1 MNIHETNPKSPAAMT
16 PPTRP
21 LRQRFRDAARTE
33 ILEAAERVFVR
44 DGLVAARIDGIAA
57 EAGVSVGTL
66 YNLFKDRGGIVEA
79 LMEWRHGDFQECL
92 HAALDA
98 HANAA
103 FEPRLRA
110 FVGALFTQFQQRW
123 AFLRVIKQAEFAP
136 DSAGCG
142 HGPLKSREAFQQMF
156 AQIGGLI
163 QQGVDEGR
171 IADSD
176 AELALTAFMGLLRAA
191 VDVPLLLDRPAFETT
206 ADQVV
211 DLFLYG
217 VTRRTSGV

>member
-1 MNIHETNPKSPAAMT
+1 MSPA
-16 PPTRP
+16 PRP

-44 DGLVAARIDGIAA
+44 DGLMAARIDEIAA

-79 LMEWRHGDFQECL
+79 LMTWRHGEFHESIDT
-92 HAALDA
+92 ALEARADEP
-98 HANAA
+98 
-103 FEPRLRA
+103 FEARLRG
-110 FVGALFTQFQQRW
+110 FVEVLFSHFRQRW
-123 AFLRVIKQAEFAP
+123 AFMRVIKQAEFAP

-142 HGPLKSREAFQQMF
+142 HGPHKSREAFQQLF
-156 AQIGGLI
+156 AQLGALM
-163 QQGVDEGR
+163 QQGVDEGVVR
-171 IADSD
+171 DLD

-191 VDVPLLLDRPAFETT
+191 VDIPLLLDRPSFDTT

-211 DLFLYG
+211 NLFLYG
-217 VTRRTSGV
+217 VARR